1 MRMMK
6 WACTILFAMGLS
18 LGHAADAEKK
28 SEKSTGS
35 TNEVAIIKTTEGD
48 MTVTFWPEV
57 APKTV
62 ENFKAL
68 ARKGFY
74 DGTAFHRIIKGFM
87 IQGGDPNTKDPSK
100 EDSYGMG
107 GPGYKVPAEFND
119 RHHGP
124 GVLSMARSSDPNSAG
139 SQFFICHGDAGSLDH
154 QYTAFGKVT
163 KGMDVLE
170 KIANTPVTSNRGEM
184 SKPTKRVE
192 IKSIKIVPADSAKE

>member
-87 IQGGDPNTKDPSK
+87 IQGGILY
-100 EDSYGMG
+100 E
-107 GPGYKVPAEFND
+107 
-119 RHHGP
+119 
-124 GVLSMARSSDPNSAG
+124 G
-139 SQFFICHGDAGSLDH
+139 SVQRRFLW
-154 QYTAFGKVT
+154 
-163 KGMDVLE
+163 
-170 KIANTPVTSNRGEM
+170 NRR
-184 SKPTKRVE
+184 TRL
-192 IKSIKIVPADSAKE
+192 